1 MRESVPPRKVRWKK
15 EWAKVRRRTL
25 AKVKQAF
32 GMEVAEQKG
41 KKGGREASM
50 VVGRVAGPRVGA
62 KATRVHVGIVAKWD
76 TKPTRVSV
84 EERG

>member
-1 MRESVPPRKVRWKK
+1 MRENVPPRKVVWKK
-15 EWAKVRRRTL
+15 EGAKVCRQTR

-32 GMEVAEQKG
+32 GMEVAGQKG

-50 VVGRVAGPRVGA
+50 VVGRVA
-62 KATRVHVGIVAKWD
+62 TRVHIGIVAKWD
-76 TKPTRVSV
+76 TKSTRVSV

>member
-15 EWAKVRRRTL
+15 EWAKVGRRML

-41 KKGGREASM
+41 KKGGREASRM
-50 VVGRVAGPRVGA
+50 VERVDRPRVGA
-62 KATRVHVGIVAKWD
+62 KGTKVHVGIVVKWA

-84 EERG
+84 QERE